1 MWRRTA
7 TSSTCSDAI
16 CFSLLGLALSEP
28 LLAPSG
34 SRGSES
40 GAGSDSSC
48 GCPDDVENV
57 VGAREHE
64 IAAAVDAVGGGPRR
78 LSRGPRRRRVAGLVV
93 GGHGAPGRLA

>member
-28 LLAPSG
+28 RSPRSR

-48 GCPDDVENV
+48 GCPDDVEDAV
-57 VGAREHE
+57 GVGAHGDV
-64 IAAAVDAVGGGPRR
+64 AAVDVVGGGTHP
-78 LSRGPRRRRVAGLVV
+78 LARGPLQLLGNGLVV
-93 GGHGAPGRLA
+93 GGHDVP